1 MDSTVANGYCEKLL
15 GDMLNKQHVED
26 IEDDRYSHVVSRS
39 QSRFAV
45 PISSNRI
52 VNLEF
57 HPSGH
62 YLAYSREDGSLTV
75 WKLTNVSFARSKK
88 MVIPNSMIC
97 WISWNQQE
105 IAVFATCSGNHELLI
120 WGIDEKKREIVKLR
134 TLNSGN
140 KNNKIDKC
148 VFDPQGRWLLSQQG
162 HSLQF
167 WDVKSDYELKQEYH
181 FDGPESSASDH
192 DDVITAVIWNNSG
205 SHVVVGYQ
213 SGKMCVLRVSED
225 AVRPFL
231 SIEAHRSAI
240 TSMVIDPW
248 GEKLITGGAD
258 GSCNIWELATMCCRR
273 TIDKHCRICFMDVDP
288 LGKILAVTAADS
300 TVQFYDTNEGK
311 LLASQNLKTTDTDPL
326 VKFYPD
332 KSWFILSGKNDS
344 IERHF
349 TPNTYNDLVSFYK
362 VDSEKRNPRSRIHRR
377 PIKRELKERGRV
389 SKWDLPKASRFN
401 DRF

>member
-1 MDSTVANGYCEKLL
+1 
-15 GDMLNKQHVED
+15 
-26 IEDDRYSHVVSRS
+26 
-39 QSRFAV
+39 
-45 PISSNRI
+45 
-52 VNLEF
+52 
-57 HPSGH
+57 
-62 YLAYSREDGSLTV
+62 
-75 WKLTNVSFARSKK
+75 
-88 MVIPNSMIC
+88 
-97 WISWNQQE
+97 
-105 IAVFATCSGNHELLI
+105 
-120 WGIDEKKREIVKLR
+120 
-134 TLNSGN
+134 
-140 KNNKIDKC
+140 
-148 VFDPQGRWLLSQQG
+148 
-162 HSLQF
+162 
-167 WDVKSDYELKQEYH
+167 
-181 FDGPESSASDH
+181 
-192 DDVITAVIWNNSG
+192 
-205 SHVVVGYQ
+205 
-213 SGKMCVLRVSED
+213 
-225 AVRPFL
+225 
-231 SIEAHRSAI
+231 
-240 TSMVIDPW
+240 
-248 GEKLITGGAD
+248 
-258 GSCNIWELATMCCRR
+258 MCCRR